1 MVKIKSKLK
10 VRRSAYRLEVKGRL
24 ELPFASR
31 QERGLRAKL
40 DSGEEVVLDLPP
52 GELLRG
58 GDLVTAS
65 DGRVIE
71 VVASAERLLHAA
83 FASTADLAKAA
94 YRLGDRHVPVEFH
107 ADGLR
112 VSADAGVGE
121 MLKKTGAVLSEVDAP
136 FEPELEA
143 HAGGRHAHGE
153 HEHRHHHEHS
163 HDHDHPHH
171 GHDHKHHKR

>member
-10 VRRSAYRLEVKGRL
+10 VRRSAYRLEVRGRL

-31 QERGLRAKL
+31 QERGLKAKL
-40 DSGEEVVLDLPP
+40 DSGEEVVLDLPR
-52 GELLRG
+52 GEVLRG

-65 DGRVIE
+65 DGRVIQ
-71 VVASAERLLHAA
+71 VAAAAERLLHAA
-83 FASTADLAKAA
+83 FAGAAELAKAA

-112 VSADAGVGE
+112 VSTDAGVGE
-121 MLKKTGAVLSEVDAP
+121 LLKKMSAALFEVQAP

-143 HAGGRHAHGE
+143 HAGGRHAHGQG
-153 HEHRHHHEHS
+153 
-163 HDHDHPHH
+163 HDHAHDH
-171 GHDHKHHKR
+171 GHDHHHHDRGHKHHKH

>member
-1 MVKIKSKLK
+1 MVRIKAKLK
-10 VRRSAYRLEVKGRL
+10 VRRSAYRLEVKGKL
-24 ELPFASR
+24 VLPFASR
-31 QERGLRAKL
+31 QARGLKAKL

-52 GELLRG
+52 GDVLRG

-71 VVASAERLLHAA
+71 VAASAERLLHAA

-94 YRLGDRHVPVEFH
+94 YRLGARHAPVEFH

-112 VSADAGVGE
+112 VTADAGVAE
-121 MLKKTGAVLSEVDAP
+121 MLKGMGATLNEVESP

-143 HAGGRHAHGE
+143 HAGARDRHD
-153 HEHRHHHEHS
+153 HEHGHHGHDHHH
-163 HDHDHPHH
+163 HH
-171 GHDHKHHKR
+171 GHDHKRHEH